1 MLQQGQFLPVRRRRG
16 DQDFL
21 FQATAP
27 EDIESLQI
35 TLSEQATTAY
45 AIFVQLQGLL
55 VKKIIP
61 EHCTM
66 GKVRALYIQRYSA
79 FTTGLTVRPK
89 MAMQKELF
97 WTINSFLT
105 QKGND
110 LNKLPDLCLDS
121 SVEAWP
127 EDLEMRSNCW
137 GEIRRRVRLAMRR
150 VRLRRQFH

>member
-66 GKVRALYIQRYSA
+66 GKSGRCTFSA
-79 FTTGLTVRPK
+79 T
-89 MAMQKELF
+89 
-97 WTINSFLT
+97 
-105 QKGND
+105 
-110 LNKLPDLCLDS
+110 LPLPL
-121 SVEAWP
+121 V
-127 EDLEMRSNCW
+127 
-137 GEIRRRVRLAMRR
+137 
-150 VRLRRQFH
+150 